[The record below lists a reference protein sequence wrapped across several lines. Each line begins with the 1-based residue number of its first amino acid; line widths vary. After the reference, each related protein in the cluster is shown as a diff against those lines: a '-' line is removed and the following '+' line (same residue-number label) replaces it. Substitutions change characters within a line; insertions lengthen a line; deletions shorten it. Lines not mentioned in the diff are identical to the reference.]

1 MNICLL
7 ILIITSIE
15 SKLVEEEKMLI
26 DKLLKDYDQKM
37 VSLLIKINL

>member
-37 VSLLIKINL
+37 VSLLV